1 MICILNREDKINTML
16 FVSSSDVVNDGRTG
30 ENSWRTELRA
40 EPHEEGHKSR
50 VGPGGGEEQ
59 CHNE

>member
-1 MICILNREDKINTML
+1 ML

-30 ENSWRTELRA
+30 ENTWRTELRA